1 MNSGQP
7 PSVRPSLPPA
17 VSLINVL
24 DKKLSCFRMPE
35 SLPCLHDKALAA
47 AADADVNFSQNQ
59 KKAQSGMPGFVSNVI
74 KGLKGVKE
82 EQDID
87 YKEAR
92 EILIAHLEKIFSRFP
107 FSDPDNSYD
116 LENMELQID
125 DVEIDIDE
133 PVLVVSS
140 SQKSSDPIK
149 AKESEREKLFEGGS
163 ADVKPTTRTRE
174 EIIAKYRKAGDAA
187 SAASEAKNKLMER
200 KEKLEQLSRQTAEL
214 QSGAENFSSL
224 AHQLAKNM
232 EKRKW
237 WNL

>member
-7 PSVRPSLPPA
+7 PSVHPSLPPT
-17 VSLINVL
+17 VSLINVH

-35 SLPCLHDKALAA
+35 SLPCLHDKALAV
-47 AADADVNFSQNQ
+47 AADADVNFSHNQ
-59 KKAQSGMPGFVSNVI
+59 KKSGMPGFVSHVI

-82 EQDID
+82 EQDIN

-107 FSDPDNSYD
+107 FSDPYNSYD
-116 LENMELQID
+116 LEDMELQID

-140 SQKSSDPIK
+140 SQNSSDNIK
-149 AKESEREKLFEGGS
+149 GKESEREKLFEGS
-163 ADVKPTTRTRE
+163 STDVKPTTRTRE
-174 EIIAKYRKAGDAA
+174 EIIAKYRKTGDAA
-187 SAASEAKNKLMER
+187 GAASEARNKLMER